1 MDPLRLEM
9 LQMMSG
15 YWVSKM
21 LYCAARLNVADHLA
35 AGPKTTSV
43 LAAALHCH
51 EDSLHRLLR
60 ALASIGV
67 FREVAP
73 RTFALTPKAEY
84 LRTDTP
90 LTLRDAAVMLND
102 ELFEVWCDILHSV
115 ETGQGAVQKR
125 FGGDFFAAVLAKDP
139 QKSATFDRAMEQIH
153 GPELELMLGF
163 FDWKRFGRIAD
174 IGGGS
179 GQSLF
184 AILAQFPALKGTL
197 FDLPGVIDRVIARA
211 KQSAHPAA
219 RRCDFVGGSFFDK
232 VPPGADCYYLRHI
245 VHDWND
251 ADSVRILRA
260 CRDAMPAHASLV
272 VVEKA
277 IPAGNDPEFAKLLDI
292 NMLAIGGKERTLPQY
307 QELFAQAGL
316 RLHAH
321 HVTPGP
327 IDLIET
333 KKAS

>member
-1 MDPLRLEM
+1 M

-21 LYCAARLNVADHLA
+21 LYCAARLDIADHLA
-35 AGPKTTSV
+35 NGPKTTSA
-43 LAAALHCH
+43 LAAAVHCH
-51 EDSLHRLLR
+51 EESLHRLLR
-60 ALASIGV
+60 ALASLGV

-73 RTFALTPKAEY
+73 KTFALTPKAEY
-84 LRTDTP
+84 LRTDGP
-90 LTLRDAAVMLND
+90 LTLRDAACMLND
-102 ELFEVWCDILHSV
+102 QLFEAWCDLLHSV
-115 ETGQGAVQKR
+115 RTGEGAVHKR

-139 QKSATFDRAMEQIH
+139 QKSAEFDRAMEQLH

-163 FDWKRFGRIAD
+163 FDWQRFGRIAD
-174 IGGGS
+174 VGGGS
-179 GQSLF
+179 GQTLY

-197 FDLPGVIDRVIARA
+197 FDLPGVVERA
-211 KQSAHPAA
+211 KKSAHPAA

-292 NMLAIGGKERTLPQY
+292 NMLAIGGKERTLVQY
-307 QELFAQAGL
+307 QDLFAKAGL

-327 IDLIET
+327 IDLIEA
-333 KKAS
+333 KKAP